1 MYIKCIDLKECVVIH
16 MNNAFEQK
24 RTLYDL
30 LQTLFKVIPFKK
42 EVCFKLLE
50 QHYCSID
57 SMICDGM

>member
-50 QHYCSID
+50 
-57 SMICDGM
+57 